1 MKKNKK
7 LMDKIWLGFCISWII
22 IVETL
27 CMLLLEPHYRLFIAG
42 TGAFFIP
49 LISSLGIIFW
59 LLYMFVFKFPTIQEL
74 KAKLADVFKRG
85 NIQKEDFDKL
95 AVAINDAME
104 TQTKVEI
111 EEEVKVLEEKREIA
125 KKELE
130 LKQIETQTIL
140 DIAQSVKEIKQV
152 EEQQKVMK
160 NDIKSKVQSAMEAY

>member
-1 MKKNKK
+1 MKRNKR
-7 LMDKIWLGFCISWII
+7 LMDKIWLGFCISWVV
-22 IVETL
+22 IVEVL
-27 CMLLLEPHYRLFIAG
+27 CMMLLQEDYRKFIAN

-59 LLYMFVFKFPTIQEL
+59 LLYIFVFKFPTIQEL

-85 NIQKEDFDKL
+85 NIQKEDFDKI
-95 AVAINDAME
+95 AIAINDAME

-111 EEEVKVLEEKREIA
+111 EEEVKVLEEKKEIA

-140 DIAQSVKEIKQV
+140 DIAQNIKDMKV
-152 EEQQKVMK
+152 EENVQKVIK